1 MEWRMT
7 MVDFVEGENALE
19 AADAMVDKLRGVAER
34 DELRAWVYMRTRNV
48 CSREFERPVVGE
60 EVGDDS

>member
-1 MEWRMT
+1 MQWRVT

-19 AADAMVDKLRGVAER
+19 AADAMVDKLREVAEH
-34 DELRAWVYMRTRNV
+34 DELKAWVYMRTRNV
-48 CSREFERPVVGE
+48 CSREFERAVAGE